1 MAHMDT
7 ATTAFEVIKLN
18 KDHCGKCMICVS
30 ACPFDALALDPEK
43 TEVKLDLEK
52 CQVCG
57 ICYSSCPAGAIDS
70 VYYDL
75 SGLEK
80 YLKNSIKKYKSTTLA
95 IACKGSVANNEKL
108 KEIIGQ
114 KNFIPLWLP
123 CVGRAPPELI
133 TLALSTGMNKI
144 IIVSCEENFCR
155 FENGSRSADAKIL
168 LLTKLLQ
175 QLGYTKD
182 ILIVKK
188 HAPKITIDRY
198 KCIGCATCFSI
209 CPYDAAHMT
218 ISGFAELNL
227 DLCFRCGKCVAYCP
241 AIAIELEGTT
251 NKAISE
257 SINELSLSKNKNKIL
272 IFKCIWAQFEAE
284 AENFC
289 QGDNIKLVNIPCAG
303 RIDYL
308 HILEAYRKGIDA
320 VLIVGCEEGYCRLEQ
335 GSKDA
340 KRRISELKKSLDKL
354 GIEHKLE
361 FHSTTPKHI
370 GELDKII
377 QSSAS
382 TVSESKIKR

>member
-1 MAHMDT
+1 MVSPA
-7 ATTAFEVIKLN
+7 ATSEVIKLD

-30 ACPFDALALDPEK
+30 ACPFDALALDAEK

-70 VYYDL
+70 LYYEL

-80 YLKNSIKKYKSTTLA
+80 YFKNGIKKYQSTTLA

-108 KEIIGQ
+108 KEIIEQ

-133 TLALSTGMNKI
+133 MLALSMGMNKI
-144 IIVSCEENFCR
+144 IIVSCEEILCR
-155 FENGSRSADAKIL
+155 FENGSRSAGAKIL

-175 QLGYTKD
+175 QLGYPKD
-182 ILIVKK
+182 ILIIKK

-198 KCIGCATCFSI
+198 KCIGCATCFAI

-227 DLCFRCGKCVAYCP
+227 DLCFRCGRCVAHCP
-241 AIAIELEGTT
+241 AIAIELEGTA
-251 NKAISE
+251 NKAILE
-257 SINELSLSKNKNKIL
+257 YINELSLSKNKNKIL
-272 IFKCIWAQFEAE
+272 IFKCIWAQFDAE
-284 AENFC
+284 LDTFH
-289 QGDNIKLVNIPCAG
+289 QDDNIKLVNIPCAG

-308 HILEAYRKGIDA
+308 HILEAYRKGIDT
-320 VLIVGCEEGYCRLEQ
+320 VLIVVCEEDFCRLEQ

-340 KRRISELKKSLDKL
+340 KRRILELKKSLDKL
-354 GIEHKLE
+354 GVKQKLE
-361 FHSTTPKHI
+361 LYSTTPKHT
-370 GELDKII
+370 GELDRII

-382 TVSESKIKR
+382 TVSELKTRGE